1 LLSSNKNFVAIA
13 EAVVSS
19 MTAAL
24 DSTVSMGCSD
34 VRENTYVLL
43 LEWRCEGVCSTNK
56 VGLSSTT
63 K

>member
-1 LLSSNKNFVAIA
+1 LLSTNKNFVAVA

-56 VGLSSTT
+56 V
-63 K
+63 